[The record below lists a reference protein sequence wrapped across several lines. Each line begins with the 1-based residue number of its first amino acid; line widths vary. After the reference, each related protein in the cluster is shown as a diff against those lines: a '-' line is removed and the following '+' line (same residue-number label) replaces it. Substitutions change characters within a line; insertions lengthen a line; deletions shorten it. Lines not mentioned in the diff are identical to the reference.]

1 MAGNEQIKSQVSSFM
16 DGEIEKDEVSLLCK
30 RMANDQE
37 LREQWRDYHLIRD
50 VLTQQLPEQS
60 NVDLSAR
67 IQDAL
72 SDEPTFSAKTKVAST
87 GLAKRFS
94 GLAVAA
100 SVAILGVV
108 VVLNT
113 AVQPGGGEAT
123 ILASNT
129 SAPETVVTQVAA
141 VSNGVNSADQ
151 PMDPRLNKYLV
162 DHSEYAVSASVHG
175 ILPYARI
182 VGHPPVRK

>member
-1 MAGNEQIKSQVSSFM
+1 MAGNERIKSQVSSFM

-30 RMANDQE
+30 RMANDEE

-60 NVDLSAR
+60 NLDLSAR
-67 IQDAL
+67 IQEAL

-87 GLAKRFS
+87 SMAKRLS

-113 AVQPGGGEAT
+113 AVQPGGGETPVLASVPA
-123 ILASNT
+123 ASNT
-129 SAPETVVTQVAA
+129 VATQVA
-141 VSNGVNSADQ
+141 GVPSASGLADQ

>member
-72 SDEPTFSAKTKVAST
+72 SDEPAFSAKTKTAST
-87 GLAKRFS
+87 GLVKRLS

-113 AVQPGGGEAT
+113 AVQPNGGEAT
-123 ILASNT
+123 MLASTPPVSN
-129 SAPETVVTQVAA
+129 TVVTQVAE
-141 VSNGVNSADQ
+141 VSSGSVSADR

>member
-16 DGEIEKDEVSLLCK
+16 DGEIEKNEVSLLCK

-87 GLAKRFS
+87 GLVKRFS

-129 SAPETVVTQVAA
+129 PAPETVATQVAA
-141 VSNGVNSADQ
+141 VSNGVKTDQ

>member
-1 MAGNEQIKSQVSSFM
+1 MAENEQVKSQVSSFM

-30 RMANDQE
+30 RMANNQE

-50 VLTQQLPEQS
+50 VLTQQLPEQP

-87 GLAKRFS
+87 GLVKRFS

-113 AVQPGGGEAT
+113 AVQPGSGEAT
-123 ILASNT
+123 ILAST
-129 SAPETVVTQVAA
+129 SAPETAETQLAA
-141 VSNGVNSADQ
+141 VSNSINSTVQ